1 MNGDSPPLDGDL
13 PFYVSSG
20 LMLLACLL
28 KLPALVRARGRDW
41 LLSSICA
48 LLFLGAGVLF
58 TTAQTTIALVN
69 RGTGVP
75 NIAAPIVYMLLVAF
89 SGASIVLVLNWRG
102 ETETA
107 QPRRLSRVTLAAY
120 GVAVLLIGVL
130 FSLGDAPVEQRT
142 RFDLYYATTPFIRE
156 MVLLC
161 LTAHAVAS
169 LTVGHL
175 CRRWS
180 GEVHGMLRTGLRVL
194 ATAYLMHFVGYD
206 LMTAAAVIGRW
217 TGHTWDTLIVI
228 ARTTIAPSA
237 VLGAAGFVL
246 PLIGGSTTVR
256 YWQLA
261 PLART
266 VRPVRGAPGP
276 TPLPL
281 PWWKPSVHLRLTRR
295 QTCIS
300 DRILAC
306 RDHSDPGIRDEAH
319 RLALARNA
327 TGEEAAAIAEAALIV
342 AAVEVH
348 YARGSHGTPPRR
360 RVNADER
367 AVSSSD
373 LVHISRALRSRIVK
387 DVRTR
392 TRNHRRP

>member
-1 MNGDSPPLDGDL
+1 MNGVLPPLDGDL

-58 TTAQTTIALVN
+58 ITAQTSIVLVN
-69 RGTGVP
+69 RWTGVP
-75 NIAAPIVYMLLVAF
+75 NMAAPVVYMLLVAF

-102 ETETA
+102 ETGSA
-107 QPRRLSRVTLAAY
+107 KPRHSSRITIAAY
-120 GVAVLLIGVL
+120 GAAVVLIGVL
-130 FSLGDAPVEQRT
+130 FALGRAPVEQRT
-142 RFDLYYATTPFIRE
+142 RFDLYYANTPFIRE
-156 MVLLC
+156 MILLY
-161 LTAHAVAS
+161 LIAHAVAS

-180 GEVHGMLRTGLRVL
+180 REVHGTLRTGLRVL
-194 ATAYLMHFVGYD
+194 ATAYLMHFAGYD
-206 LMTAAAVIGRW
+206 LMTAAAVFGRW
-217 TGHTWDTLIVI
+217 TGHTWDVLIVI
-228 ARTTIAPSA
+228 ARTMIAPSA
-237 VLGAAGFVL
+237 VLGAAGFVI
-246 PLIGGSTTVR
+246 PLVGQSTAVR

-295 QTCIS
+295 QTYIS

-306 RDHSDPGIRDEAH
+306 RDRSDPRIRHEAL

-327 TGEEAAAIAEAALIV
+327 SGTEAAAIAEAALIV
-342 AAVEVH
+342 AAVEAH
-348 YARGSHGTPPRR
+348 YADGAAGSPPRR
-360 RVNADER
+360 GGGDEHT
-367 AVSSSD
+367 VSSSD
-373 LVHISRALRSRIVK
+373 LVHIARALRSRIVK

-392 TRNHRRP
+392 TRNGQRP